1 MRWALVALASMLGV
15 IGAQRTVDDASVVR
29 AVVVH
34 VDEAVGER
42 PCWNR
47 LVDAPVIDPFRPP
60 ECRWCP
66 GNRGLEFGSAPGDDV
81 NAPLDAVVSFDGE
94 VAGVRF
100 LTLQRGSGATRLL
113 VTIGGLDPSTP
124 RRARG
129 TAVSAG
135 ELLGRASGAVHLG
148 VRVAGEYADPAR
160 WLGSG
165 RMAPMLIPVDG
176 TAERSASRP
185 ASCT

>member
-1 MRWALVALASMLGV
+1 MRWALVALVSLLGV
-15 IGAQRTVDDASVVR
+15 SGGERTVDDASTLPAFMVR
-29 AVVVH
+29 VG
-34 VDEAVGER
+34 EAVGER
-42 PCWNR
+42 PCWHR
-47 LVDAPVIDPFRPP
+47 LVDAPVIDPFRAP

-66 GNRGLEFGSAPGDDV
+66 GNRGIEFGSSAGSEV
-81 NAPLDAVVSFDGE
+81 TAPLDAVVSFDGE
-94 VAGVRF
+94 VAGVRY
-100 LTLQRGSGATRLL
+100 LTMQRGTGVPRLL

-124 RRARG
+124 QRARG
-129 TAVSAG
+129 TAVFAG

-148 VRVAGEYADPAR
+148 VRVAGEYVDPSR

-176 TAERSASRP
+176 NVGRSTARP